1 MFMRKYNAK
10 MLDAATG
17 GEGNYE
23 FQYDG
28 DLFKETS
35 DEVIHQ
41 FFEHVDKNVF
51 AHHVDYE
58 VNAAFKNK
66 DRRVVTA
73 IGSLIMERSGKQ
85 EEMPFLLMESEV

>member
-1 MFMRKYNAK
+1 MRKYSAK

-17 GEGNYE
+17 GEGSYT

-28 DLFKETS
+28 DLFKETA

-41 FFEHVDKNVF
+41 FFEHVDKNIF
-51 AHHVDYE
+51 ARHVDYE

-66 DRRVVTA
+66 ERRIVTA
-73 IGSLIMERSGKQ
+73 IGSLIIERSGKE
-85 EEMPFLLMESEV
+85 EEMPFLLMVSEA